1 MGQSFQDLEQLLWL
15 ISHQLLNQRAELQK
29 LREMVR
35 SAEAA
40 PRRRDQEQIN
50 PALVA
55 PPYGNDLRA

>member
-15 ISHQLLNQRAELQK
+15 TSHELLNQRAELQK

-40 PRRRDQEQIN
+40 SRRRDQEQIN

-55 PPYGNDLRA
+55 PPYGNDLRT